1 MGYEEE
7 NLTQFQVSRKVLYKL
22 LKGKFVIS
30 TLCETAETTIARGVF
45 RACSFVRTNECVTQS
60 SLFVS
65 VGCGRARGGHRGRH
79 RAVGI
84 SVTHS
89 LAPSVPAFLLFSSVI
104 YY

>member
-1 MGYEEE
+1 MR
-7 NLTQFQVSRKVLYKL
+7 RKISHNFKCLGKSYKL

-30 TLCETAETTIARGVF
+30 TLCENAETTIARGVL
-45 RACSFVRTNECVTQS
+45 ACSFVRTNECVTQC

-65 VGCGRARGGHRGRH
+65 VGCGRARGGHRRRL

>member
-1 MGYEEE
+1 MGCEEE

-30 TLCETAETTIARGVF
+30 TLCENAETTIARGVL
-45 RACSFVRTNECVTQS
+45 ACSFVRTNECVTQS

-65 VGCGRARGGHRGRH
+65 VGCGRARGGHRRLH